1 MQCDLLQ
8 RQADILEQRAN
19 NPSAAL
25 DQVLK
30 ACRIDPLNMA
40 LLDRAERLATQ
51 LDAHLERA
59 WIAERRVQAAADD
72 ESRAR
77 QLMRHAEIA
86 DLGLKDR
93 EQAMRSLTRAL
104 TLSERS
110 PQVAAEIEDVARSLD
125 RARPELGR
133 GDAMRSLV
141 RAHIDLAQH
150 LGEPFGPLLVL
161 RASQL
166 LRSDLE
172 DESACFD
179 VLKQGA
185 TLFPDDLD
193 LYDALER
200 SAVLIKR
207 LDALDA
213 HLSRAIQRS
222 NDAELR
228 LGLLQRRGKLLG
240 EHLKRY
246 GKAAEVYREL
256 LALDPDDQ
264 AARDALPTMLRRDG
278 RYQDLLRLY
287 DEWLQRSDDPTQ
299 RIQLMREKAKLWE
312 MELRN
317 RSGAIEVWRK
327 VLELSPDDSEAS
339 AMLSRL
345 HELRHQ

>member
-1 MQCDLLQ
+1 V
-8 RQADILEQRAN
+8 RQADLLETRASD
-19 NPSAAL
+19 PGAAL
-25 DQVLK
+25 DQILK
-30 ACRIDPLNMA
+30 ACRIDPLNGD
-40 LLDRAERLATQ
+40 LLDRADALANRLG
-51 LDAHLERA
+51 AHLERA
-59 WIAERRVQAAADD
+59 WIAERRVQAAGDD
-72 ESRAR
+72 ETRAR

-93 EQAMRSLTRAL
+93 EQAIRSLTKAL
-104 TLSERS
+104 TLSEHS
-110 PQVAAEIEDVARSLD
+110 PQVAAEIEDVARNLD

-133 GDAMRSLV
+133 GDAMRSLI
-141 RAHIDLAQH
+141 RAHIELAQR

-200 SAVLIKR
+200 SALQIKR

-228 LGLLQRRGKLLG
+228 LGLLQRRGNLLG
-240 EHLKRY
+240 QHLKRY
-246 GKAAEVYREL
+246 GKAAEVFREL
-256 LALDPDDQ
+256 LSLAPNDEG
-264 AARDALPTMLRRDG
+264 ARRALPDMLRRDG

-287 DEWLQRSDDPTQ
+287 DEWLVRTSDPSQRVE
-299 RIQLMREKAKLWE
+299 LMREKAKLWE
-312 MELRN
+312 LELRN
-317 RSGAIEVWRK
+317 RSGAIEVWRE

-339 AMLSRL
+339 AMLARL
-345 HELRHQ
+345 HAP

>member
-1 MQCDLLQ
+1 
-8 RQADILEQRAN
+8 
-19 NPSAAL
+19 
-25 DQVLK
+25 
-30 ACRIDPLNMA
+30 
-40 LLDRAERLATQ
+40 
-51 LDAHLERA
+51 
-59 WIAERRVQAAADD
+59 
-72 ESRAR
+72 
-77 QLMRHAEIA
+77 
-86 DLGLKDR
+86 
-93 EQAMRSLTRAL
+93 MRSVTKAL
-104 TLSERS
+104 ALSEHS
-110 PQVAAEIEDVARSLD
+110 PQVAAEIEDVARKLD
-125 RARPELGR
+125 RERPELGR

-141 RAHIDLAQH
+141 RAHTELAQR

-166 LRSDLE
+166 LRTDLD

-222 NDAELR
+222 NDPDLR

-256 LALDPDDQ
+256 LALDPNDQ
-264 AARDALPTMLRRDG
+264 GAREALPSMLRRDG

-287 DEWLQRSDDPTQ
+287 DDWLQRTDDPTQ

-327 VLELSPDDSEAS
+327 VLELSPEDSEAS

-345 HELRHQ
+345 HTP